1 MAGPAVGPGLVREP
15 GPELG
20 ARFGPG
26 ALARRWRRA
35 AGRAALALLL
45 LLPWALPASAWPFGF
60 GEWVGK
66 GAAIFPALAD
76 AGIAWAFA
84 RTLRPGALP
93 LIAEYIRFDER
104 RDPVACAGY
113 ARGLTLFWAVTM
125 AVLAAVELAAVLLG
139 VDLGWAP
146 EGTLLALFL
155 GEHVVR
161 SLRFP
166 EGGIAWPAQTFRAIL
181 RAEVARHG

>member
-1 MAGPAVGPGLVREP
+1 MPVLTRE
-15 GPELG
+15 G
-20 ARFGPG
+20 
-26 ALARRWRRA
+26 LARARRRA
-35 AGRAALALLL
+35 AWRLALTLPLL
-45 LLPWALPASAWPFGF
+45 LAWVLPASAWPFGL
-60 GEWVGK
+60 GDWVGE
-66 GAAIFPALAD
+66 AEAMIPVLAD

-84 RTLRPGALP
+84 RTLRPGAQP

-104 RDPVACAGY
+104 RDFLACAGY
-113 ARGLTLFWAVTM
+113 ARGLTLFWAVAM
-125 AVLAAVELAAVLLG
+125 AGLAMVELVAALRG
-139 VDLGWAP
+139 ADLGWAP

-166 EGGIAWPAQTFRAIL
+166 EGGIAWPSQTLRAIL